1 MNPSITRIISAIL
14 GTEQTVSVEIRKVRF
29 EELPAA
35 CANEYRPGMRGN
47 CGAEHVEIM
56 NFDLDGDGR
65 DEMLVCSGSAGSCGG
80 SWSVMTPSPNGWT
93 CAGRVSGEL
102 SFVSRLDCRGLLAC
116 LPLGGNEAR
125 WDFYELRKGV
135 LHNPVSAS
143 VQYARSGNDIL
154 RSRPV
159 KIEVKT
165 GK

>member
-1 MNPSITRIISAIL
+1 MNPSITLLVSAIL
-14 GTEQTVSVEIRKVRF
+14 GTEPTVSAESRKVRF

-35 CANEYRPGMRGN
+35 CANESGPDS
-47 CGAEHVEIM
+47 HTKIM
-56 NFDLDGDGR
+56 NFDLDGDGQ
-65 DEMLVCSGSAGSCGG
+65 DEMLVAAGSGG
-80 SWSVMTPSPNGWT
+80 DHWSVMAHTAEGWR

-102 SFVSRLDCRGLLAC
+102 SFVSHPDCRGLLAC
-116 LPLGGNEAR
+116 LPLGGDEAR
-125 WDFYELRKGV
+125 WDFYELRNSV

>member
-1 MNPSITRIISAIL
+1 MNPSITLLVSAIL
-14 GTEQTVSVEIRKVRF
+14 GTEPTVTVESRKVCF

-35 CANEYRPGMRGN
+35 CADESESDKH
-47 CGAEHVEIM
+47 AKVM
-56 NFDLDGDGR
+56 NFDLDGDGQ
-65 DEMLVCSGSAGSCGG
+65 DEMLVAAGSGG
-80 SWSVMTPSPNGWT
+80 DHWSVMAHTAEGWT

-102 SFVSRLDCRGLLAC
+102 SFVSRPDCRGLLAC
-116 LPLGGNEAR
+116 LPLGRDEAR
-125 WDFYELRKGV
+125 WNFYELRNGV
-135 LHNPVSAS
+135 LQNPVSAS

>member
-1 MNPSITRIISAIL
+1 MNPSITLLVSAIL
-14 GTEQTVSVEIRKVRF
+14 GTEQTVSVETRKVRF

-35 CANEYRPGMRGN
+35 CADESESDKH
-47 CGAEHVEIM
+47 AKVM
-56 NFDLDGDGR
+56 NFDLDGDGQ
-65 DEMLVCSGSAGSCGG
+65 DEMLVAAGSGG
-80 SWSVMTPSPNGWT
+80 DHWSVMAHTAEGWR

-102 SFVSRLDCRGLLAC
+102 SFVSRPDCRGLLAC

-125 WDFYELRKGV
+125 WDFYELRNGV

>member
-1 MNPSITRIISAIL
+1 MNPSITLLVSAIL
-14 GTEQTVSVEIRKVRF
+14 GTEPTVSAESRKVRF

-35 CANEYRPGMRGN
+35 CANESGPDS
-47 CGAEHVEIM
+47 HTKIM
-56 NFDLDGDGR
+56 NFDLDGDGQ
-65 DEMLVCSGSAGSCGG
+65 DEMLVAAGSGG
-80 SWSVMTPSPNGWT
+80 DHWSVMAHTAEGWR

-102 SFVSRLDCRGLLAC
+102 SFVSRPDCRGLLAR
-116 LPLGGNEAR
+116 LPLGRDEAR
-125 WDFYELRKGV
+125 WDFYELRNGV